1 MKTQIIL
8 IVSVILIS
16 FPIKKNKNNELVGD
30 MGVRLLKMT

>member
-16 FPIKKNKNNELVGD
+16 FPIKKKENIELVGD
-30 MGVRLLKMT
+30 IGVRFFK